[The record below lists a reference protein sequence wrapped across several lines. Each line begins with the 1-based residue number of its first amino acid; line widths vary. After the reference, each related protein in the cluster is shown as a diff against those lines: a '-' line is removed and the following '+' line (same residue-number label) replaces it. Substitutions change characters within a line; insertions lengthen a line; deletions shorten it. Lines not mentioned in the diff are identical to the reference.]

1 MSEQQVKLS
10 VTEKIGYGMG
20 DAASNIIFQTVM
32 TFLAFFYTDI
42 FGISAAA
49 VGTLFLSVRL
59 LDAITDPLMGSLADR
74 TETRWGKYRPYL
86 LWLCVPYALICILT
100 FTTPDWGDNAKLI
113 YAFVT
118 YSLLMIMYT
127 AINIPYCALGG
138 VLTSDPQERV
148 SIQSYRFALASL
160 AGIFITAC
168 TLPLVDYFGGGNKA
182 LGYQLTMIFMS
193 IIGIALFLMCFATTK
208 ERIASPKRE
217 KVSIKRDLKL
227 LLKNDQWVIVAIIT
241 FTVMFAV
248 IIRATVSLYYVNY
261 VLEQPSLA
269 TAFVTTG
276 MIGMFLGTLFAKP
289 ITDKFCKVKVYR
301 YTILLIA
308 SLCFCL
314 YFLNPSFIILAFVFQ
329 FVIGFLQQM
338 TTPIIW
344 VMMTDTVD
352 YGEWKTGERLTAFTF
367 SGSLFILKLGM
378 SVAGAIAGWILA
390 FYGYQG
396 GENQTES
403 ALEGINLLF
412 TIIPAVAILFA
423 FYLVRH
429 YRLNKSELAKVQTK
443 ISTESEPEQK
453 LQPELG

>member
-1 MSEQQVKLS
+1 MTQSNIKLS
-10 VTEKIGYGMG
+10 VTEKLGYGMG

-59 LDAITDPLMGSLADR
+59 LDAITDPVMGAVADR
-74 TETRWGKYRPYL
+74 TETKWGKYRPYL
-86 LWLCVPYALICILT
+86 VWLCIPYAAICILT
-100 FTTPDWGDNAKLI
+100 FTTPDWSENAKLV

-118 YSLLMIMYT
+118 YGLLMIMYT

-138 VLTSDPQERV
+138 VLTSDPKERV

-160 AGIFITAC
+160 AGIMITAF
-168 TLPLVDYFGGGNKA
+168 TLPLVDFFGNGDKA
-182 LGYQLTMIFMS
+182 QGYQFTIILMSMIGVGLF
-193 IIGIALFLMCFATTK
+193 IICFATTK
-208 ERIASPKRE
+208 ERIPSPKRADY
-217 KVSIKRDLKL
+217 SIKHDLKM
-227 LLKNDQWVIVAIIT
+227 LLKNDQWIVVGIIT
-241 FTVMFAV
+241 FIVMFAV
-248 IIRATVSLYYVNY
+248 ILRATVSLYYVNY
-261 VLEQPSLA
+261 VLNRPDLA

-276 MIGMFLGTLFAKP
+276 MVGMFLGTLFAKP
-289 ITDKFCKVKVYR
+289 ITDKFCKVKVYS
-301 YTILLIA
+301 YTTLTIA
-308 SLCFCL
+308 CLCFAL
-314 YFLNPSFIILAFVFQ
+314 YFLDNSYVLLAFGFQ
-329 FVIGFLQQM
+329 FLIGFLQQM

-352 YGEWKTGERLTAFTF
+352 YGELKTGERMTAFTF

-396 GENQTES
+396 AEQQTER

-412 TIIPAVAILFA
+412 TIIPATASLIA
-423 FYLVRH
+423 FGLVRK
-429 YRLNKSELAKVQTK
+429 YKLNNVQLKNIQQQLSARPDMTM
-443 ISTESEPEQK
+443 ERA
-453 LQPELG
+453 

>member
-1 MSEQQVKLS
+1 
-10 VTEKIGYGMG
+10 
-20 DAASNIIFQTVM
+20 
-32 TFLAFFYTDI
+32 
-42 FGISAAA
+42 
-49 VGTLFLSVRL
+49 
-59 LDAITDPLMGSLADR
+59 
-74 TETRWGKYRPYL
+74 
-86 LWLCVPYALICILT
+86 
-100 FTTPDWGDNAKLI
+100 
-113 YAFVT
+113 
-118 YSLLMIMYT
+118 
-127 AINIPYCALGG
+127 
-138 VLTSDPQERV
+138 
-148 SIQSYRFALASL
+148 
-160 AGIFITAC
+160 
-168 TLPLVDYFGGGNKA
+168 
-182 LGYQLTMIFMS
+182 
-193 IIGIALFLMCFATTK
+193 
-208 ERIASPKRE
+208 
-217 KVSIKRDLKL
+217 
-227 LLKNDQWVIVAIIT
+227 
-241 FTVMFAV
+241 MFAV
-248 IIRATVSLYYVNY
+248 ILRATVSLYYVNY

-301 YTILLIA
+301 YTTLLIA

-412 TIIPAVAILFA
+412 TIIPAAASLFA

-429 YRLNKSELAKVQTK
+429 YRLNKSELAKVQAQ
-443 ISTESEPEQK
+443 ISTESEPDQK
-453 LQPELG
+453 LQPELA